1 MASKIIS
8 INQYL
13 TEGCGRCKL
22 FQTPQCKVHTW
33 KNELHYLR
41 QIILK
46 SELQEELKW
55 SMPCY
60 TLNGKNIVMLFAF
73 KEYISLSFFKGALLS
88 DDKKLLISPGENS
101 NSTRQFRFTNL
112 SQIKKV
118 EKAISQYIKEAITIE
133 SSGKKII
140 SSSEKKMEI
149 IAELK
154 NKFDADS
161 VFENAFYALTPGR
174 QRGYLLYFS
183 SAKQSETRTS
193 RIQKYYSKILSGKG
207 FQD

>member
-8 INQYL
+8 IDQYL

-22 FQTPQCKVHTW
+22 FQTPQCKVHKWTS
-33 KNELHYLR
+33 ELHYLR

-60 TLNGKNIVMLFAF
+60 SINGKNVVMLCAF
-73 KEYISLSFFKGALLS
+73 KEYVSLSFFKGALLT
-88 DDKKLLISPGENS
+88 DEKKLWISPGENS

-112 SQIKKV
+112 TQIKKV
-118 EKAISQYIKEAITIE
+118 EKFITQYIKEAIAIE
-133 SSGKKII
+133 ISGKKVI
-140 SSSEKKMEI
+140 SPSEKSMTI
-149 IAELK
+149 LPELK
-154 NKFDADS
+154 QVFDQDKKLES
-161 VFENAFYALTPGR
+161 AFYALTPGR

-183 SAKQSETRTS
+183 GAKQSSTRMS
-193 RIQKYYSKILSGKG
+193 RIQKYSPKILSGKG
-207 FQD
+207 FHD